1 MKTHCNQK
9 TFEFQTENSRKIV
22 AHFNGGNISSD
33 SGGLLLQQTERIT
46 GIISQFANCFDD
58 HRDPDLIEHSVEE
71 LIAQRI
77 YALALGYED
86 LNDHDELRNDPLLA
100 VMVGK
105 KDPTGKDRIRKRD
118 KGKAL
123 AGKSTLNRLELTPV
137 RANKR
142 SRYKKVTADSHAI
155 DGFFTDVFLQSYDKP
170 PSTIV
175 LDLDATDDPVHGHQ
189 LGRFFHG
196 YYKNYCFLPLYIFC
210 GDHLLCARL
219 RPADIDASAGSVKE
233 LERIVSQIRSKWPE
247 VQIIIRG
254 DSGFCRESIMFWC
267 EANGVDYIFGLAKN
281 ERLKKEIAQE
291 LKQAK
296 ELHEQTS
303 QSARVFRDFE
313 YQTLKSWS
321 RSRRV
326 VGKAEYLQKGENP
339 RFVVTSLS
347 VKQFDGQ
354 TLYEQQYC
362 GRGDMENRI
371 KEQQL
376 FLFADRTSAATMR
389 ANQLRLWFSSVAYT
403 LMNALR
409 RLGLKGTKLARAQ
422 CNTIRLK
429 LLKIGAQIKVTVRK
443 VWVSLSESYPYQQ
456 LFKQV
461 YENLRRLC
469 SIPLRC

>member
-9 TFEFQTENSRKIV
+9 TFEFQTENSRKII

-33 SGGLLLQQTERIT
+33 SGGLLLQQAERIA
-46 GIISQFANCFDD
+46 GIISQFADCFDD
-58 HRDPDLIEHSVEE
+58 HRDPDLIEHTVEE

-100 VMVGK
+100 VLVGK

-142 SRYKKVTADSHAI
+142 SRYKKITINKHKVDA
-155 DGFFTDVFLQSYDKP
+155 FFTNVFLQSYDRP

-233 LERIVSQIRSKWPE
+233 LERIVSQIRSQWPD
-247 VQIIIRG
+247 VT
-254 DSGFCRESIMFWC
+254 
-267 EANGVDYIFGLAKN
+267 NY
-281 ERLKKEIAQE
+281 
-291 LKQAK
+291 
-296 ELHEQTS
+296 
-303 QSARVFRDFE
+303 
-313 YQTLKSWS
+313 Y
-321 RSRRV
+321 SRRF
-326 VGKAEYLQKGENP
+326 
-339 RFVVTSLS
+339 RILS
-347 VKQFDGQ
+347 
-354 TLYEQQYC
+354 
-362 GRGDMENRI
+362 
-371 KEQQL
+371 
-376 FLFADRTSAATMR
+376 
-389 ANQLRLWFSSVAYT
+389 
-403 LMNALR
+403 
-409 RLGLKGTKLARAQ
+409 
-422 CNTIRLK
+422 
-429 LLKIGAQIKVTVRK
+429 
-443 VWVSLSESYPYQQ
+443 
-456 LFKQV
+456 
-461 YENLRRLC
+461 
-469 SIPLRC
+469 